1 MNLVKA
7 KIAENK
13 IIVLLFAILLGCESP
28 TNKLPDRI
36 VTNESAQ
43 GFHLQQQPDGW
54 DLSLIR
60 FYQDVPDTLR
70 YEFRRSPAPGQIPWP
85 ARRIVTLSATHAGMV
100 IMADA
105 REAVVGVD
113 SKDFLFDQQLLSK
126 VESGEIIEV
135 GQNGQMD
142 LEKVLEVKPDLVL
155 ISGFPDGASR
165 DLVRLGELGIPLLPV
180 AEWQE
185 SHPLAR
191 ADWALVVAMALDK
204 TEQVQ
209 QQLDSIYLRYHQLA
223 EAVPA
228 SQDRPMILTGSPF
241 QGTWYV
247 PAGNSFL
254 ATLVHDAG
262 GRTAWEAEPGTGS
275 LPFDPEVVYPV
286 GLQSA
291 IWINPGV
298 YQNQAELL
306 GAFPRYQPF
315 PAIAQQQ
322 VYNYYKQALP
332 SGANAYWEEGPV
344 RPDLVLKDLMTIF
357 HPDLM
362 EDSSL
367 TYYRRLSP

>member
-1 MNLVKA
+1 MNLSESGF
-7 KIAENK
+7 AEKK
-13 IIVLLFAILLGCESP
+13 IIILLFSILLSCESP
-28 TNKLPDRI
+28 PGELPDPI
-36 VTNESAQ
+36 SSSESAQ
-43 GFHLQQQPDGW
+43 GFHLDKVPDGW

-70 YEFRRSPAPGQIPWP
+70 YEFRRNPTDNQIPWP
-85 ARRIVTLSATHAGMV
+85 ASRIVTLSATHVGMV

-105 REAVVGVD
+105 RDAVVGVD
-113 SKDFLFDQQLLSK
+113 SRDFVYDEELGQRI
-126 VESGEIIEV
+126 ESGEIIEV

-142 LEKVLEVKPDLVL
+142 LEKILEVKPDLVL

-165 DLVRLGELGIPLLPV
+165 DLIRLGELGIPLLPV

-185 SHPLAR
+185 THPLAR
-191 ADWALVVAMALDK
+191 ADWALVVAAALDK

-209 QQLDSIYLRYHQLA
+209 PQLDSIHQRYHRLITDLP
-223 EAVPA
+223 EERE
-228 SQDRPMILTGSPF
+228 RPLVLTGSPF

-262 GRTAWEAEPGTGS
+262 GRTAWEAEAGTGS
-275 LPFDPEVVYPV
+275 LPLDPEVVYPV
-286 GLQSA
+286 GLQAA
-291 IWINPGV
+291 IWVNPGV
-298 YQNQAELL
+298 YQNQEELL

-315 PAIAQQQ
+315 PTIAQQQ

-332 SGANAYWEEGPV
+332 NGANAYWEEGPV
-344 RPDLVLKDLMTIF
+344 RPDLVLRDLMTIF
-357 HPDLM
+357 HPDLRGN
-362 EDSSL
+362 SPL

>member
-7 KIAENK
+7 EIIEKTV
-13 IIVLLFAILLGCESP
+13 IVLLFSILLGCESP
-28 TNKLPDRI
+28 ANKPPDRI

-70 YEFRRSPAPGQIPWP
+70 YEFRRNPIDNQIPWP
-85 ARRIVTLSATHAGMV
+85 ASRIVTLSATHIGMV
-100 IMADA
+100 ILADA

-142 LEKVLEVKPDLVL
+142 LEKVLGLRPDLVL
-155 ISGFPDGASR
+155 ISGFPDGVSR
-165 DLVRLGELGIPLLPV
+165 DLIRLGELSIPLLPV

-191 ADWALVVAMALDK
+191 ADWALVVAMALGK
-204 TEQVQ
+204 VEQVQ
-209 QQLDSIYLRYHQLA
+209 QQLDSIHLRYHQLVDA
-223 EAVPA
+223 LPV
-228 SQDRPMILTGSPF
+228 SLDRPMVLTGSPF

-262 GRTAWEAEPGTGS
+262 GRTAWEAEAGSGS
-275 LPFDPEVVYPV
+275 LALDPEVVYPI

-306 GAFPRYQPF
+306 GTFPRYQPF

>member
-7 KIAENK
+7 ESMEKK

-28 TNKLPDRI
+28 PTTLPDRI
-36 VTNESAQ
+36 TTNESAQ

-54 DLSLIR
+54 NLSLIR

-70 YEFRRSPAPGQIPWP
+70 YEFRRNPAEGQIPWP
-85 ARRIVTLSATHAGMV
+85 ATRIVTLSATHVGMV

-105 REAVVGVD
+105 RDAVVGVD
-113 SKDFLFDQQLLSK
+113 SRDFVYDQELGNRI
-126 VESGEIIEV
+126 ESGKIIEV

-155 ISGFPDGASR
+155 ISGFPDGVSR
-165 DLVRLGELGIPLLPV
+165 DLIRLGELGIPLLPV

-185 SHPLAR
+185 THPLAR
-191 ADWALVVAMALDK
+191 ADWALVVAAALGK
-204 TEQVQ
+204 TAQVQ
-209 QQLDSIYLRYHQLA
+209 EQLDSIHHRYHQLVSHLSKEA
-223 EAVPA
+223 E
-228 SQDRPMILTGSPF
+228 RPLILTGSPF

-247 PAGNSFL
+247 PAGKSFL
-254 ATLVHDAG
+254 ATLIHDAG

-275 LPFDPEVVYPV
+275 LTLDPEVVYPI
-286 GLQSA
+286 GLQAA
-291 IWINPGV
+291 IWVNPGV
-298 YQNQAELL
+298 YQNQTELL
-306 GAFPRYQPF
+306 GAFPRYESF
-315 PAIAQQQ
+315 PTITQQQ

-332 SGANAYWEEGPV
+332 NGANAYWEEGPT
-344 RPDLVLKDLMTIF
+344 RPDLVLRDLMTIF

-362 EDSSL
+362 ENSSL